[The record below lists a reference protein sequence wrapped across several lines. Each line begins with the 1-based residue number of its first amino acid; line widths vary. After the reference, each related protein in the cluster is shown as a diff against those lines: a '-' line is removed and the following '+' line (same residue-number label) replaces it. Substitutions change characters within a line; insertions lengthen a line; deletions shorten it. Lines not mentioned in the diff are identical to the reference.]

1 MSLKATIK
9 DITLAAS
16 RNETT
21 YEVEVSATGGA
32 PSFEEVKSA
41 ALRQTSLAAK
51 QMYPREP
58 KVNLKLIEWR
68 AQNLWLVTLVAKP
81 V

>member
-9 DITLAAS
+9 DITLATS

-21 YEVEVSATGGA
+21 YEVEVTATGGA

-41 ALRQTSLAAK
+41 ALAQVGLAAK

-58 KVNLKLIEWR
+58 KLNLKLIEWR

-81 V
+81 A